1 MFLFE
6 SKNEK
11 LVKDWKKEHIKLVE
25 LGNLVLAEYVKGN
38 YDQSKRYLKKFI
50 DLAMHHLSSEDI
62 EMFKMLHEEGEHDK
76 HTEQMIDDFNR
87 SFKDVK
93 TTLMKFLAKYVKP
106 EVALDDEFFD
116 TFQQIMEILRKR
128 IDYEENN
135 LYFHL
140 SLS

>member
-6 SKNEK
+6 SKNER
-11 LVKDWKKEHIKLVE
+11 LVKEWKKEHIKLVE
-25 LGNLVLAEYVKGN
+25 LGDLVLAEYVKGE
-38 YDQSKRYLKKFI
+38 YDESKRYLKKFI
-50 DLAMHHLSSEDI
+50 DIAMHHLSSEDI
-62 EMFKMLHEEGEHDK
+62 EMFKMLHSEDKDK
-76 HTEQMIDDFNR
+76 HIEKLIEDFNR

-106 EVALDDEFFD
+106 ETALDDEFFD
-116 TFQQIMEILRKR
+116 TFQQIIEILRKR